1 MSLPEII
8 AHRGA
13 SHAAPEN
20 TLSAVRLA
28 QAEGD
33 RSLSKDQPIN
43 KSAFFKWV
51 VGTAV

>member
-33 RSLSKDQPIN
+33 RSLSKNLSKNYTVILGLGRM
-43 KSAFFKWV
+43 V
-51 VGTAV
+51 